1 VKRAGNSSQASETQR
16 AVLPEWM
23 DLKALQEYSCVSER
37 TLREWIHLPVN
48 PLPASQV
55 QRGKILVSRIKFDR
69 WLEAH
74 PYQPIDS
81 INVGEVTDEIMNQF
95 RKAA

>member
-1 VKRAGNSSQASETQR
+1 MSASNIIRIAQ
-16 AVLPEWM
+16 PEWM
-23 DLKALQEYSCVSER
+23 DLKAIQAYACVSER
-37 TLREWIHLPVN
+37 TVREWIHLPVN
-48 PLPASQV
+48 PLRASQAGG
-55 QRGKILVSRIKFDR
+55 GKILVKRSHLDA

-81 INVGEVTDEIMNQF
+81 INVDQVADEIIDQF

>member
-1 VKRAGNSSQASETQR
+1 MDSPAGESTAGI
-16 AVLPEWM
+16 AG
-23 DLKALQEYSCVSER
+23 AG
-37 TLREWIHLPVN
+37 
-48 PLPASQV
+48 
-55 QRGKILVSRIKFDR
+55 GKILVKRSHLDA

-81 INVGEVTDEIMNQF
+81 INVDQVADEIIDQF